1 MGRYDEYN
9 QGELNAYLWITRVM
23 AYAAQLAKDCNSYN
37 QLKVVE
43 AVIEEELRD
52 RRGSK

>member
-9 QGELNAYLWITRVM
+9 RGELNAYIQIIRVLM
-23 AYAAQLAKDCNSYN
+23 YEAQLAKDCNSFD
-37 QLKVVE
+37 LFKGVI

-52 RRGSK
+52 RRGPK